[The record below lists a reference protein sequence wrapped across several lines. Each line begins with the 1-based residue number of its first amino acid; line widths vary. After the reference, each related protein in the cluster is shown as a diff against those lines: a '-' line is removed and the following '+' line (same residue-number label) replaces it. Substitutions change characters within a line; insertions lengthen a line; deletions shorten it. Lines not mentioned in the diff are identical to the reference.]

1 MVVVSDPDNKVLYL
15 DTDDTAQ
22 LVLDAIVATSVY
34 NAVGPPRSSSL
45 GVKAG
50 TAVAGLAVAN
60 WLYNSLLHDVVET
73 IQHPAQAIGEA
84 LTGKGGLPQDMLTA
98 GVGYGAYK
106 GSKAAYQYMRP
117 QGAVAAP
124 TETVEASTAAAGE
137 ESVLDVV
144 EGAVKSVPEVLGEI
158 VPEGVLEFAPLILAA

>member
-1 MVVVSDPDNKVLYL
+1 MVIVSEPSNKVLYV

-34 NAVGPPRSSSL
+34 NAVGPPRNSSI
-45 GVKAG
+45 GMKAG

-73 IQHPAQAIGEA
+73 IQHPGDAMI
-84 LTGKGGLPQDMLTA
+84 DA
-98 GVGYGAYK
+98 GVGYGAFR
-106 GSKAAYQYMRP
+106 GGKAAYSYMRP

-124 TETVEASTAAAGE
+124 TETVEASTAAAEE

-144 EGAVKSVPEVLGEI
+144 EGAVESVPEVLGEI